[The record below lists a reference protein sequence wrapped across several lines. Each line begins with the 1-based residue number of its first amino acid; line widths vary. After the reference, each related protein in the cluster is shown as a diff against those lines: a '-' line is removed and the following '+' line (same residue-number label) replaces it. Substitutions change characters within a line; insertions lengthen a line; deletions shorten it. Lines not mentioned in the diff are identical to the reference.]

1 MSPLFSLAD
10 LILAVSRQLSLYDDG
25 AAAGPTPLETTVL
38 RYVDRNPGTT
48 AGAAAAATLLQPS
61 NFSRALRSL
70 EAKGFIRREHDE
82 HDARSIRLHPT
93 ERAAANLDRL
103 DATWSAMLDGILDD
117 GTRDT
122 LIATLE
128 RIERQLAERRRPG

>member
-10 LILAVSRQLSLYDDG
+10 LILAVSRQLSLYDEG
-25 AAAGPTPLETTVL
+25 ATGGPTPLETTVR
-38 RYVDRNPGTT
+38 RYVARNPGTT

-82 HDARSIRLHPT
+82 HDARSVRLHPT

-103 DATWSAMLDGILDD
+103 DAMWSAMLDGILDD

-122 LIATLE
+122 LIAALE
-128 RIERQLAERRRPG
+128 RIEHELAERRRPG